1 MKSPPDICDL
11 YTVLKKA
18 HPVGSFVHRGDKRP
32 PVDFFFPHADGKQWS
47 YVDILFYRGVKRVYL
62 YIISLPLFSKWK
74 LRSRSILKCMS
85 NVGSVSM
92 GFDDKNTLTTKLDFF
107 HISRS
112 FNASPILLD
121 NEKTWTIERIDEKTG
136 KFDHLMRR
144 MDMCTSIFVILAATL
159 GRRLLDKGLSGIGY
173 WYVEQPPSFC
183 EFAEAAQ
190 KMLAKLLILDEKSKL
205 LYSSLPT
212 VLTCLILNML
222 SLECYLAHLAG
233 QVLKLKQLH
242 QSHKVGSRVP
252 EKYEGKSA
260 AAVKGR
266 EPEKGKTIKNDN
278 PDLSQEEQDTELYTA
293 ADIDENFD
301 KTKDKKDGGDFASY
315 RHSRSTEDQQDA
327 VIQLD
332 PKLQANELV
341 RRRPSQPQIDD
352 LVHISKKNTVDN
364 SIRKIVDDGIL
375 KYKSTFARTN
385 SPNSRAE
392 RHKLEHAT
400 NSTGWLFTRWVP
412 RDQRPPP
419 RRPHTEPILNA
430 NPTGAH
436 LRQLMSQRNF
446 RMASMVHLAPDI
458 EVLDMSEAGLYLDEA
473 ADEFRCHRCCLAVP
487 RPQWPQEERPA
498 DVHRRL
504 SPGCPVVNRAVDRRN
519 VHATNGGQEERRHV
533 ASRRDRDVDRRG
545 DSSPSGRVGE
555 RKESSSQ
562 GERELQ
568 RIDSEPQTEREVLAG
583 DADSYMERK
592 VQKSGAESPSERE
605 EHSRATESQMSREVQ
620 RTDAEAQMSR
630 EVQRTDAEA
639 QMSREV
645 QRTDAEAQM
654 SREVQRTDAEAQM
667 SREVQRT
674 DAEPQISREVQRTD
688 AEPQIEKET
697 QGTDTDALNKTETK
711 GRQTA
716 AAESR
721 DAESGD
727 CTYGTEEEQ
736 STWCSPVK
744 QQGEEVSTHKK
755 DGEQRVTMPTSL
767 KDTEETQPDTFQ
779 TVEERNS
786 VVVQEEG
793 RHPVT
798 TIAARDDRRDA
809 APFSVK
815 DTEAKPDASSFTQ
828 TREDEHEYFSVKAAA
843 KPTDSTIKQGKKEQK
858 DSISLKHV
866 AEQSTEPTSAKDE
879 EEPEVS
885 ASAKEEKG
893 AGYAAV
899 KIEKDQTNSASE
911 NDGKETKTGYV
922 GEREAEI
929 KQEEERA
936 EEEEGGQQQEQKLQE
951 ERCPSFVNDFEEDVR
966 EYHSTTNGERDR
978 EGRWLPTAPSQGR
991 RTGAFCDS
999 TTGELRGAGLE
1010 RYLHHRVDP
1019 IINNKSK
1026 QQEKFCHKASV
1037 FRQQNLPATDLEA
1050 DCEEQDSPHLTI
1062 NNSSSD
1068 IPS

>member
-1 MKSPPDICDL
+1 MPQCTIYLDNMFTEFVEKNKLSAKREACYISSQFKGHLLLIDCDKAYADAQTDQRNRKMGGLIRYACMPTIIDIVLPAKLEHKSVEIALSVISYWRTEQPYSISKL
-11 YTVLKKA
+11 AEFVGETVLKLLVSDEEAK
-18 HPVGSFVHRGDKRP
+18 
-32 PVDFFFPHADGKQWS
+32 
-47 YVDILFYRGVKRVYL
+47 
-62 YIISLPLFSKWK
+62 
-74 LRSRSILKCMS
+74 MS
-85 NVGSVSM
+85 CQQ
-92 GFDDKNTLTTKLDFF
+92 TPC
-107 HISRS
+107 R
-112 FNASPILLD
+112 
-121 NEKTWTIERIDEKTG
+121 
-136 KFDHLMRR
+136 
-144 MDMCTSIFVILAATL
+144 CVILNPCIVACDEF
-159 GRRLLDKGLSGIGY
+159 RLPGQHCALS
-173 WYVEQPPSFC
+173 SFS
-183 EFAEAAQ
+183 
-190 KMLAKLLILDEKSKL
+190 EKFKE
-205 LYSSLPT
+205 
-212 VLTCLILNML
+212 N
-222 SLECYLAHLAG
+222 
-233 QVLKLKQLH
+233 
-242 QSHKVGSRVP
+242 
-252 EKYEGKSA
+252 SA
-260 AAVKGR
+260 AAMK
-266 EPEKGKTIKNDN
+266 EIKLQNYNVIINDHE
-278 PDLSQEEQDTELYTA
+278 DIRRGEQDSELYQTV
-293 ADIDENFD
+293 DKLHKNFD
-301 KTKDKKDGGDFASY
+301 KTKDKKDGGDSAHSC
-315 RHSRSTEDQQDA
+315 HSRGSEDCQDGVTQTGLKLQIEDA
-327 VIQLD
+327 V
-332 PKLQANELV
+332 
-341 RRRPSQPQIDD
+341 R
-352 LVHISKKNTVDN
+352 ISKKTTVN
-364 SIRKIVDDGIL
+364 YGIPKVEDAKSL
-375 KYKSTFARTN
+375 KLERII
-385 SPNSRAE
+385 SPNRRAE
-392 RHKLEHAT
+392 TQKLEHINNFWWLLT
-400 NSTGWLFTRWVP
+400 NWVP

-419 RRPHTEPILNA
+419 RRPQTEPIPIA
-430 NPTGAH
+430 NPTGAR
-436 LRQLMSQRNF
+436 LRLLMRHRNF
-446 RMASMVHLAPDI
+446 RMASMVHLASLI
-458 EVLDMSEAGLYLDEA
+458 KVLEMSEAGLYLDEA
-473 ADEFRCHRCCLAVP
+473 ADEFRCHRCSLVVP

-504 SPGCPVVNRAVDRRN
+504 SPGCPVVNPAASVDRRN
-519 VHATNGGQEERRHV
+519 AGAANGGQEEKRQV
-533 ASRRDRDVDRRG
+533 ASRRERDVDRRD
-545 DSSPSGRVGE
+545 DSSPSDRVGE

-562 GERELQ
+562 SGTELQ
-568 RIDSEPQTEREVLAG
+568 RRDSEPQTEREVQVRG
-583 DADSYMERK
+583 TISERERS

-605 EHSRATESQMSREVQ
+605 QQSRATESQMSRKVQRTDAEAQMIREEQSRATESQMSREVQ
-620 RTDAEAQMSR
+620 RTDAESQMSR

-639 QMSREV
+639 QMIREV

-654 SREVQRTDAEAQM
+654 IREVQRTDAEPQMSIEVQRTDAEAQMIREFQRTDAEAQMSIEVQRADAESQM

-674 DAEPQISREVQRTD
+674 DAESQMSIEVQRTDAESQMSREVQRTD
-688 AEPQIEKET
+688 AESQTEKET

-767 KDTEETQPDTFQ
+767 KDTEETQHDTFQ

-951 ERCPSFVNDFEEDVR
+951 ERCPSFVNDFEDDVR

-991 RTGAFCDS
+991 RTGAFCDN